1 MGGPIVNCVAYCNGQ
16 RVASV
21 ELDQITEA
29 LTHEDRFI
37 WIGLY
42 EPTPEML
49 KQVQGAFGLH
59 DLAVED
65 ALLAH
70 QRPKIER
77 YGDSLFV
84 VLRTAYLNAEHWGLD
99 LGETHIFLG
108 AQYIVVVRHGA
119 SKPYVGVRARLE
131 DTPTLLCKGPGA
143 ALYALM
149 DFVVDQYF
157 PLIDALEDQLQALED
172 TIFGEV
178 FSRDTPAQIYRL
190 QGQLI
195 QVKRVV
201 SPLIDICNRLTRADY
216 QLIAAELQPYF
227 RDVYDHVVRLNELVD
242 TQRELLTTALE
253 ANFSLMAIAQND
265 VMKRFA
271 GWGAII
277 ALPTMVAGIYGMN
290 FAVMPELQWTYS
302 YPLVLTLIAVICLS
316 LYVRFRRA
324 GWL

>member
-1 MGGPIVNCVAYCNGQ
+1 MGAIVNCVAYCDGQ
-16 RVASV
+16 RVAQV
-21 ELDQITEA
+21 EVDEIQEILTKDDQ
-29 LTHEDRFI
+29 FV
-37 WIGLY
+37 WIGLR
-42 EPTPEML
+42 EPETDL
-49 KQVQGAFGLH
+49 VQHIQQAFGLH
-59 DLAVED
+59 ELAIED
-65 ALLAH
+65 ALCAH

-84 VLRTAYLNAEHWGLD
+84 VLRTANLEPGDQTIAF
-99 LGETHIFLG
+99 GETHIFLC
-108 AQYIVVVRHGA
+108 AQSIVVLRHGP
-119 SKPYVGVRARLE
+119 SLPYVGVRARLE
-131 DTPTLLCKGPGA
+131 SNSQLLRKGPGA

-157 PLIDALEDQLQALED
+157 PIVDVLEQQLQALEEM
-172 TIFGEV
+172 IFSET
-178 FSRDTPAQIYRL
+178 FSRETPGQIYRL

-195 QVKRVV
+195 QVKRAI

-216 QLIAAELQPYF
+216 QLISAELQPYF
-227 RDVYDHVVRLNELVD
+227 RDVYDHVIRLNELVD

-277 ALPTMVAGIYGMN
+277 ALPTMIAGIYGMN
-290 FAVMPELQWTYS
+290 FAVMPELQWQYS
-302 YPLVLTLIAVICLS
+302 YPVVMALIIGICAF
-316 LYVRFRRA
+316 LYVQFRRA